1 MEAIVSTTKRIIH
14 ASPDRVFDV
23 LANGWSYNQWV
34 VGASRVR
41 DVTPDGPEEGA
52 EIHHSVGAWPLLIN
66 DLTTV
71 VRSERP
77 TLLELTVRA
86 WPSGEG
92 VVRVTCRQQGD
103 DTEVTM
109 EEDAKKGPAL
119 LVPRILRDVALD
131 QRNREALARL
141 AILVE
146 RAGADVT

>member
-1 MEAIVSTTKRIIH
+1 MSTTKRIIH
-14 ASPDRVFDV
+14 GSPDRVFDV
-23 LANGWSYNQWV
+23 LANGWSYSQWV

-41 DVTPDGPEEGA
+41 DVTPDWPDEGA

-92 VVRVTCRQQGD
+92 VVRVTCRQQGEG
-103 DTEVTM
+103 TEVTM
-109 EEDAKKGPAL
+109 EEDAVKGPAL
-119 LVPRILRDVALD
+119 LIPRILRDLALD

-146 RAGADVT
+146 RAGADVP

>member
-1 MEAIVSTTKRIIH
+1 MSTTKRIIH
-14 ASPDRVFDV
+14 GSPDRVFDV
-23 LANGWSYNQWV
+23 LANGWSYSQWV

-41 DVTPDGPEEGA
+41 DVTPDWPEEGA

-77 TLLELTVRA
+77 TLLELRVRA
-86 WPSGEG
+86 GPSGEG
-92 VVRVTCRQQGD
+92 VVRVTCREVGEG
-103 DTEVTM
+103 TEVTM

-119 LVPRILRDVALD
+119 LVPRVLRDIALD

-146 RAGADVT
+146 RAGADVP

>member
-1 MEAIVSTTKRIIH
+1 MSTTKRIIH
-14 ASPDRVFDV
+14 GSPDRVFDV
-23 LANGWSYNQWV
+23 LANGWSYSQWV

-41 DVTPDGPEEGA
+41 DVTPDWPEEGA

-77 TLLELTVRA
+77 TLLELRVRA

-92 VVRVTCRQQGD
+92 VVRVTCREVGEG
-103 DTEVTM
+103 TEVTM

-119 LVPRILRDVALD
+119 LVPRVLRDLALD

-146 RAGADVT
+146 RAGADVP

>member
-1 MEAIVSTTKRIIH
+1 MSTTKRIIH
-14 ASPDRVFDV
+14 GSPDRVFDV
-23 LANGWSYNQWV
+23 LANGWSYSQWV

-41 DVTPDGPEEGA
+41 DVTPDWPEEGA

-92 VVRVTCRQQGD
+92 VVRITCRQQGE

-119 LVPRILRDVALD
+119 LVPRFARDLALD
-131 QRNREALARL
+131 QRNRESLARL

-146 RAGADVT
+146 RAGSDVP

>member
-1 MEAIVSTTKRIIH
+1 MSTTTRIIH
-14 ASPDRVFDV
+14 GSPDRVFDV
-23 LANGWSYNQWV
+23 LANGWSYSQWV

-41 DVTPDGPEEGA
+41 DVTPNWPDAGA
-52 EIHHSVGAWPLLIN
+52 EIHHSVGAWPLLID

-77 TLLELTVRA
+77 SLLELTVRA

-92 VVRVTCRQQGD
+92 AVRITCRARGQ

-109 EEDAKKGPAL
+109 EEDAKKGPAR
-119 LVPRILRDVALD
+119 LVPRIVRDLALD
-131 QRNREALARL
+131 RRNREALTRL

-146 RAGADVT
+146 RSGADVP